1 MSLAHRNRNRNRMAK
16 FAKGATS
23 FQRLLYIISI
33 RLFNLFNQA
42 IETYMIKRQFLEIK
56 LACRAIQLRLICIPR
71 QLIFLK
77 WSNVTNDPMSQ
88 MIQCLKWSNVS
99 NDPTTFEKRFLVF
112 VQCCDNQGIV
122 CICVYKSPLF
132 NRGWCSKPCYAI
144 SYGRKSKLEK
154 AGHFEAQTC
163 DRPWGRGWGGGQG
176 GRLIPIRRLAQMHK
190 YTSAHL

>member
-1 MSLAHRNRNRNRMAK
+1 MTQHFKSKGGQWASFARNRNRMAK

-88 MIQCLKWSNVS
+88 MIQCNAS
-99 NDPTTFEKRFLVF
+99 NDRTTFEKGFSSSF
-112 VQCCDNQGIV
+112 NACDNQGLV
-122 CICVYKSPLF
+122 CIWVFQAMLRNILWTKV
-132 NRGWCSKPCYAI
+132 KT
-144 SYGRKSKLEK
+144 RKSGTLWS
-154 AGHFEAQTC
+154 ANLWQTVRQGVMG
-163 DRPWGRGWGGGQG
+163 RPRWT
-176 GRLIPIRRLAQMHK
+176 IN
-190 YTSAHL
+190 SD

>member
-1 MSLAHRNRNRNRMAK
+1 MTQHFKSKGGQWASFARNRNRMAK

-88 MIQCLKWSNVS
+88 MIQCLKWSNNIWKKVS
-99 NDPTTFEKRFLVF
+99 RLRSMLVTTKVLCVS
-112 VQCCDNQGIV
+112 V
-122 CICVYKSPLF
+122 CIRVPY
-132 NRGWCSKPCYAI
+132 
-144 SYGRKSKLEK
+144 
-154 AGHFEAQTC
+154 
-163 DRPWGRGWGGGQG
+163 
-176 GRLIPIRRLAQMHK
+176 LIGDDVPSHVTQYPMDE
-190 YTSAHL
+190 SQN

>member
-1 MSLAHRNRNRNRMAK
+1 MTQHFKSKGGQWASFARNRNRKRMAK

-88 MIQCLKWSNVS
+88 MIQQHLKKGFSSSFNG
-99 NDPTTFEKRFLVF
+99 
-112 VQCCDNQGIV
+112 CDNQGLV
-122 CICVYKSPLF
+122 CIWVFQAMLRNILWTKV
-132 NRGWCSKPCYAI
+132 KT
-144 SYGRKSKLEK
+144 RKSGTLWS
-154 AGHFEAQTC
+154 ANLWQTVRQGVRG
-163 DRPWGRGWGGGQG
+163 RPRWT
-176 GRLIPIRRLAQMHK
+176 IN
-190 YTSAHL
+190 SD